1 MPAAAEGII
10 LGSLLWCQLELLE
23 SQVKVPAAPS
33 QQGPRACCHHP
44 GLALCAQP
52 GLSEHIWLHHSYPW
66 WIKAV
71 TITDPLV
78 LITNLSAPGHSFF
91 PHF

>member
-10 LGSLLWCQLELLE
+10 LESLLWCQLELLE

-44 GLALCAQP
+44 GLALCAQGSLNTFGFIIPTP
-52 GLSEHIWLHHSYPW
+52 GGSRL
-66 WIKAV
+66 
-71 TITDPLV
+71 
-78 LITNLSAPGHSFF
+78 
-91 PHF
+91 